1 MTLGFSSR
9 RPKIDG
15 MLPRGAL
22 TGIGGVVLWVAVWML
37 TPVPV
42 SGQERAG
49 VFTIRNV
56 AVDVTASEA
65 ALAREQALAE
75 GEAKAL
81 ERLMQRMTR
90 RSDWHRLPDVD
101 APTVSFLVQD
111 FEIAGERTSSVR
123 YLARVTY
130 RFKPAEVRRLL
141 RRSGVPFAETASKP
155 VLVLPILTRAG
166 ALVLWDDPNP
176 WRDAWARQ
184 PERDDGMVPL
194 IVPLG
199 DLADIAD
206 VSAER
211 AAAGDRDRLSA
222 IAGRYDADD
231 SLVAIATVVRRPS
244 GIPARLEIAAS
255 RVGVTTQ
262 QPVVLEFDA
271 EADESLDSV
280 FDRAA
285 TATAD
290 AIEDSWKEA
299 NLLRFD
305 EERRM
310 RVAVQFG
317 GLSDWIAIRTRLA
330 RVAVISAANLRSLT
344 RRAAEMELIYI
355 GDQHQL
361 ADALAQSD
369 LLLEVAPPPPPSL
382 TGAPPPEPVNV
393 LRLAA
398 AAR

>member
-1 MTLGFSSR
+1 
-9 RPKIDG
+9 

-22 TGIGGVVLWVAVWML
+22 TRIGSMVLWVTVWLL
-37 TPVPV
+37 TPAPV
-42 SGQERAG
+42 SGQEPPVDE
-49 VFTIRNV
+49 VFTVRNV
-56 AVDVTASEA
+56 AVDVTASAA

-75 GEAKAL
+75 GEVEAL
-81 ERLMQRMTR
+81 QRLMRRITR
-90 RSDWHRLPDVD
+90 RSDWHRLPEVD
-101 APTVSFLVQD
+101 APTARFLVQD
-111 FEIAGERTSSVR
+111 FEVAGERTSSVR
-123 YLARVTY
+123 YLANVTY
-130 RFKPAEVRRLL
+130 RFKPAEIRRLL
-141 RRSGVPFAETASKP
+141 RRAGVPFAETVSKP

-194 IVPLG
+194 VVPLG

-211 AAAGDRDRLSA
+211 AAAGDQDRLTS
-222 IAGRYDADD
+222 IARRYGADD

-244 GIPARLEIAAS
+244 GIPSRLEVAAS
-255 RVGVTTQ
+255 RVGATTQ
-262 QPVVLEFDA
+262 QPVVLEF
-271 EADESLDSV
+271 EAATDEALDSV

-285 TATAD
+285 AATAD
-290 AIEDSWKEA
+290 AIEDAWKEA

-317 GLSDWIAIRTRLA
+317 GLSDWIAIRSRLA
-330 RVAVISAANLRSLT
+330 KVAVISAANLRSLT
-344 RRAAEMELIYI
+344 REAAEMELIYI
-355 GDQHQL
+355 GDEDQL

-382 TGAPPPEPVNV
+382 TGAPVPAPVSV